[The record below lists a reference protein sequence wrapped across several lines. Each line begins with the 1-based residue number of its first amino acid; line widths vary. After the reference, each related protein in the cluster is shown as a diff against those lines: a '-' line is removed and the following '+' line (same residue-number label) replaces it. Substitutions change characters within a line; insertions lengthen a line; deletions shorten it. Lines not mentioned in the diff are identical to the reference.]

1 MSLIRLLPASA
12 FIMAALS
19 GCSYFHF
26 TSNVAPDRFSEY
38 FKASGVE
45 QLTKEEL
52 VKRDDYEILGT
63 VSGSS
68 CQETERDAPPK
79 ERLARKALLEAAH
92 DAGADAAVMDKCVE
106 MRESAM
112 CARSIVCY
120 GEAVKLV
127 KGSPAKAEDPEKAD
141 EAGAEDSGEKTD
153 V

>member
-1 MSLIRLLPASA
+1 MFA
-12 FIMAALS
+12 FKGGKGHGAAGRAERGAAG
-19 GCSYFHF
+19 GCF
-26 TSNVAPDRFSEY
+26 VDRGLC
-38 FKASGVE
+38 A
-45 QLTKEEL
+45 
-52 VKRDDYEILGT
+52 RDCGRGLR
-63 VSGSS
+63 
-68 CQETERDAPPK
+68 Q
-79 ERLARKALLEAAH
+79 

-153 V
+153 D